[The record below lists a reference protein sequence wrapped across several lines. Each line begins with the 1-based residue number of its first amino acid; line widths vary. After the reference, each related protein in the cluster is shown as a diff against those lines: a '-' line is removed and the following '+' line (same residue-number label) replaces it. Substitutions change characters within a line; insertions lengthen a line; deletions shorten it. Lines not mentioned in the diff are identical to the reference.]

1 MYACMCVRGYV
12 CGSSSDGGKGM
23 YVRKVIMEIDTE
35 AEVCKNPPFLQAH
48 PCKSTP
54 PPFFFSFHAVN
65 LISVNVM
72 CFPTDTTEP
81 VRTP

>member
-35 AEVCKNPPFLQAH
+35 AEVCKNPPILQAH
-48 PCKSTP
+48 PCKWFATS
-54 PPFFFSFHAVN
+54 
-65 LISVNVM
+65 
-72 CFPTDTTEP
+72 
-81 VRTP
+81 

>member
-35 AEVCKNPPFLQAH
+35 AEVCKNPPLFTGPSMQVV
-48 PCKSTP
+48 C
-54 PPFFFSFHAVN
+54 
-65 LISVNVM
+65 NVM
-72 CFPTDTTEP
+72 IAAC
-81 VRTP
+81 R